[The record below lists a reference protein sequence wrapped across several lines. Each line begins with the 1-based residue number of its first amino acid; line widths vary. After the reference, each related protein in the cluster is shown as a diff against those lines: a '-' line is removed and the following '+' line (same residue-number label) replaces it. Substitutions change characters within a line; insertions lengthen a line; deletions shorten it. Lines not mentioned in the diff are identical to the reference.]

1 MLLEART
8 GSDPIRGSSSGC
20 VRSTL
25 YSLRAPP
32 PRSLL
37 ALRRARSFFTH
48 HSFRGRP
55 SENFFICNFWFC
67 EHILCARFSL
77 NLLVLRVILEALVL
91 QSPCVKKAPLKCF
104 YTKELQNNATI
115 YRSYIKQ
122 IYIYLLRL
130 HFLTYFF

>member
-32 PRSLL
+32 RTASRSLL
-37 ALRRARSFFTH
+37 LHSSFLSWSSVRKLFYLQ
-48 HSFRGRP
+48 F
-55 SENFFICNFWFC
+55 
-67 EHILCARFSL
+67 
-77 NLLVLRVILEALVL
+77 LVLRAYTVCTLFELVG
-91 QSPCVKKAPLKCF
+91 SKSYISGFGSSKPMCKKKAPLKCF
-104 YTKELQNNATI
+104 YTKELHNNATI